1 MVSCFLIACF
11 TKVCRATQSADS
23 WDFLFLTS
31 LTGDPT
37 EVFTEQLQLW
47 IDGEGGILWCL
58 ELENESN
65 ILFLLVDVLRVFV
78 GGICL
83 WYCAMSKMF
92 ILYKCRQMLNLIQTQ
107 LVTLYKWDMR
117 CTYHVHNMF
126 KHVYSTLIH
135 TNFPCFKLR
144 KCTVSLPVETELGH
158 RSMWRW
164 RYLQAC
170 WKNHAQATKM
180 HSNVRKRWN
189 KHMTAQA
196 ASWGK
201 MGVNRDVE
209 DLCIY
214 SFWHVNAQCL
224 VHFRSTKGA
233 DANLT

>member
-1 MVSCFLIACF
+1 
-11 TKVCRATQSADS
+11 
-23 WDFLFLTS
+23 
-31 LTGDPT
+31 
-37 EVFTEQLQLW
+37 
-47 IDGEGGILWCL
+47 
-58 ELENESN
+58 
-65 ILFLLVDVLRVFV
+65 
-78 GGICL
+78 
-83 WYCAMSKMF
+83 
-92 ILYKCRQMLNLIQTQ
+92 
-107 LVTLYKWDMR
+107 MR

-144 KCTVSLPVETELGH
+144 KGTVSLPVETELGH

-224 VHFRSTKGA
+224 VHFRSMKGA
-233 DANLT
+233 DANLDLDVLPSLTARKAKKISPEFGCLPSEDEQWNGQKHSSPMVQRSDYPPGYSMI